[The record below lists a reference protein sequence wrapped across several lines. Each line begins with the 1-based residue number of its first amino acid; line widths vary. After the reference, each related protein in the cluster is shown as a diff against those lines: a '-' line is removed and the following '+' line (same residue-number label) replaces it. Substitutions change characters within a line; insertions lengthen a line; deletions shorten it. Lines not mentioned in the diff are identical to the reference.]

1 MLSGGKARISVAG
14 QGKRK
19 DSTCDGK
26 KANGL
31 LSRGMAWSDGAK
43 QRNGMVKSGEGEA
56 ETRYAAA
63 KQCEALER
71 QRGATEEQS

>member
-1 MLSGGKARISVAG
+1 MRSTAG

-26 KANGL
+26 KVNGL
-31 LSRGMAWSDGAK
+31 LSRCMAWSDDAK
-43 QRNGMVKSGEGEA
+43 QRNSMVKSGEGKA

-63 KQCEALER
+63 KQGGALER